1 MILILLEMMK
11 KCLNC
16 GKQFDGVER
25 KFCSWQCDENYKK
38 VLRTKIDDAV
48 SKDNSHTDSLSKD
61 K

>member
-1 MILILLEMMK
+1 MMK

-16 GKQFDGVER
+16 DKQFDGVER

-38 VLRTKIDDAV
+38 VLRTKIDDAI
-48 SKDNSHTDSLSKD
+48 SKDNSHTDNLSKD